1 MALAFAAMKKF
12 VRSFAALS
20 LPLFLAS
27 CSKKTT
33 TVVEQQPPGAEPAE
47 PGERTTSSPGAA
59 TAPTS
64 AGGAPAVARTPS
76 SQPVLTDENPLLV
89 GLPPE
94 DRAHYEAW
102 FKRYSLSPD
111 PEVMDRDPDGDGYSN
126 REEFLAD
133 TNPRDPKSMP
143 GVIDTASLKTVNEV
157 TVPMIL
163 REVKGGKARVQ
174 RTDTNAEEELVSGS
188 QPKGLPYKVTA
199 VKHEVKADKHGVF
212 TDVSN
217 VTLENVGTKEMVT
230 LIRDLPAR
238 SSETHAVVVGPNGQE
253 KKVHLDETVEIPG
266 MPGKQFKVIELR
278 ADQVLVEEVD
288 TKRALSIPKR

>member
-1 MALAFAAMKKF
+1 MKKF
-12 VRSFAALS
+12 VRGFAALS

-33 TVVEQQPPGAEPAE
+33 TVVEQQPPGAEAGEAGSTAPAPE
-47 PGERTTSSPGAA
+47 GA
-59 TAPTS
+59 TAAPS
-64 AGGAPAVARTPS
+64 PAGGAPAGTRTPS
-76 SQPVLTDENPLLV
+76 APVLADDNPLLV

-143 GVIDTASLKTVNEV
+143 GVMDTASLKNVNEV

>member
-1 MALAFAAMKKF
+1 MKKF
-12 VRSFAALS
+12 LHSFAVLS
-20 LPLFLAS
+20 LLSVAS

-33 TVVEQQPPGAEPAE
+33 TVVEQQPSGADA
-47 PGERTTSSPGAA
+47 GETSVAPLREGSAAAPSASGNAAA
-59 TAPTS
+59 TRSKPVPEAP
-64 AGGAPAVARTPS
+64 
-76 SQPVLTDENPLLV
+76 ENPLLI
-89 GLPPE
+89 GLPPA
-94 DRAHYEAW
+94 DRAKYEAW
-102 FKRYSLSPD
+102 FKRYSISGD
-111 PEVMDRDPDGDGYSN
+111 PEVMDRDPDNDGYSN

-143 GVIDTASLKTVNEV
+143 GVIEAASLKTVNEV

-174 RTDTNAEEELVSGS
+174 RTDTNAEEELTSGT
-188 QPKGLPYKVTA
+188 QLKGLPYKVTA

-253 KKVHLDETVEIPG
+253 KKVHLDETVELPG

-278 ADQVLVEEVD
+278 ADQVLVEEID

>member
-1 MALAFAAMKKF
+1 MKKF
-12 VRSFAALS
+12 VRVFAALS
-20 LPLFLAS
+20 LSLVFAS

-33 TVVEQQPPGAEPAE
+33 QVVEQQTPAPDPGESSRAGNSHPSAGAEGTGSPAQ
-47 PGERTTSSPGAA
+47 P
-59 TAPTS
+59 TAPGQ
-64 AGGAPAVARTPS
+64 AA
-76 SQPVLTDENPLLV
+76 DENPFLV
-89 GLPPE
+89 GLPPA
-94 DRAHYEAW
+94 DRAKYEAW
-102 FKRYSLSPD
+102 FKRYNLSSD
-111 PEVMDRDPDGDGYSN
+111 PAVMDQDADGDGYSN

-133 TNPRDPKSMP
+133 TNPRDPKSLP
-143 GVIDTASLKTVNEV
+143 GVIETASLKTLNEV

-163 REVKGGKARVQ
+163 REVKSGKARVQ
-174 RTDTNAEEELVSGS
+174 RTDTNTEEELVSGA

-238 SSETHAVVVGPNGQE
+238 STETHAVVVGPNGQE

-266 MPGKQFKVIELR
+266 IPGKHFKVIELR
-278 ADQVLVEEVD
+278 ADQVLVEEVES
-288 TKRALSIPKR
+288 KRALSIPKR

>member
-1 MALAFAAMKKF
+1 MKKF
-12 VRSFAALS
+12 VRGFAALS

-33 TVVEQQPPGAEPAE
+33 TVVEQQPPGAEAEEAGSTAPAAE
-47 PGERTTSSPGAA
+47 GA
-59 TAPTS
+59 TAAPS
-64 AGGAPAVARTPS
+64 PAGGAPAGTRTPS
-76 SQPVLTDENPLLV
+76 APVLADDNPLLV

-143 GVIDTASLKTVNEV
+143 GVMDTASLKNVNEV

>member
-33 TVVEQQPPGAEPAE
+33 TVVEQQPPGAEA
-47 PGERTTSSPGAA
+47 GDAGA
-59 TAPTS
+59 TAQARESSAAAPS
-64 AGGAPAVARTPS
+64 PAGGSAARTAPA
-76 SQPVLTDENPLLV
+76 QPLLADDNPLLV
-89 GLPPE
+89 GLPAE

-157 TVPMIL
+157 TIPMIL

-174 RTDTNAEEELVSGS
+174 RTDTNAEEELVSGA